1 MTEALQQLSQVDLFS
16 FLIILFLIITIFVSA
31 ATLIGKASEIIGKP
45 VKWVKKRNNDHED
58 E

>member
-31 ATLIGKASEIIGKP
+31 ATLIGKASEIHNTIQANRIP
-45 VKWVKKRNNDHED
+45 IALI
-58 E
+58 

>member
-31 ATLIGKASEIIGKP
+31 ASLIGKASEIIG
-45 VKWVKKRNNDHED
+45 
-58 E
+58 